1 MAATK
6 KEGYVKIRT
15 PRAPQKGPNS
25 FQIIINGNAWNVPY
39 GKEVEVPDYVATE
52 FYRSEEAKDNYEVC
66 MAETKAALQEA
77 AGQQA

>member
-15 PRAPQKGPNS
+15 PRSPHRGVDS
-25 FQIIINGNAWNVPY
+25 FQIIINGNAWNIPY
-39 GKEVEVPDYVATE
+39 GKEVEVPDYVAEE
-52 FYRSEEAKDNYEVC
+52 FYRSEEAKDNYETC

-77 AGQQA
+77 AGRQA